1 MSEPVEVPIH
11 NDLAP
16 LKWLLGRW
24 TGVGVGGY
32 PTIEEFRFGQEVSF
46 TTDGRPFIQYA
57 SRAFL
62 LDENGDKVRPLGVE
76 TGFLRPQ
83 PNNEVE
89 LLLAHPTGYAEVWY
103 GKVEVTGIEN
113 AVITGARIE
122 MHTDVIA
129 RTRTAKEYT
138 SGHRLYGLV
147 EGDLLWAFDMAAV
160 EQPLQSHLS
169 ARLKRW

>member
-1 MSEPVEVPIH
+1 MDVLSCSTP
-11 NDLAP
+11 A
-16 LKWLLGRW
+16 GRSCLTR
-24 TGVGVGGY
+24 TGK
-32 PTIEEFRFGQEVSF
+32 RFGHS
-46 TTDGRPFIQYA
+46 
-57 SRAFL
+57 
-62 LDENGDKVRPLGVE
+62 
-76 TGFLRPQ
+76 
-83 PNNEVE
+83 
-89 LLLAHPTGYAEVWY
+89 GYAEVWY

-122 MHTDVIA
+122 LHTDVIA
-129 RTRTAKEYT
+129 RTRSAKEYT